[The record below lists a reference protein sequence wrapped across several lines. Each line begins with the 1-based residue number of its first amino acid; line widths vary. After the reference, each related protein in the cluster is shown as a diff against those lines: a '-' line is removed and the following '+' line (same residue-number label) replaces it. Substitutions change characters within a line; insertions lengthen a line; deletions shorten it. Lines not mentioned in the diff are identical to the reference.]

1 MIRAILFDAYGTLFD
16 TGTGSVQA
24 AAEILARN
32 GRQDLSPAEFYAQWK
47 RRHHWRMKNLRP
59 FQREAELYAL
69 DLEELYQEYGFSRNA
84 REDVAVML
92 QYQGTRVAYPE
103 VKRVLDSLL
112 SRYQLCVASTTDTAP
127 LEQDLKRAGLVF
139 HRVFTSQSLK
149 VYKPDHEFY
158 TTILHAL
165 SLRPAEALFVGD
177 SLTDDVQGPQ
187 DVGMRACWLN
197 RKGIV
202 PEGVKPDFQIH
213 SLEQLPSVL
222 ESIEREL

>member
-1 MIRAILFDAYGTLFD
+1 MPMVRFLIQVPVPSRLRRKSLPATEGRIYPRRSFALSGSGAI
-16 TGTGSVQA
+16 TGG
-24 AAEILARN
+24 
-32 GRQDLSPAEFYAQWK
+32 W
-47 RRHHWRMKNLRP
+47 KNLRP

-158 TTILHAL
+158 TIILHAL
-165 SLRPAEALFVGD
+165 SLRPAEAVFVGD

>member
-32 GRQDLSPAEFYAQWK
+32 GRPDLSPAEFYAQWK
-47 RRHHWRMKNLRP
+47 RRHHRRMKNLRP

-177 SLTDDVQGPQ
+177 SLKNDVKGPQ
-187 DVGMRACWLN
+187 AVGMRTCWVN
-197 RKGIV
+197 RKGEERGDISPDLEIPSLQEL
-202 PEGVKPDFQIH
+202 PEALGHFPK
-213 SLEQLPSVL
+213 
-222 ESIEREL
+222 

>member
-32 GRQDLSPAEFYAQWK
+32 GRPDLSPAEFYAQWK
-47 RRHHWRMKNLRP
+47 RRHHRRMKNLRP

-158 TTILHAL
+158 TIILHAL

-177 SLTDDVQGPQ
+177 SLKDDVKGPQ
-187 DVGMRACWLN
+187 AVGMRTCWVN
-197 RKGIV
+197 RKGEERGDISPDLEIPSLQEL
-202 PEGVKPDFQIH
+202 PEALGHFPK
-213 SLEQLPSVL
+213 
-222 ESIEREL
+222 

>member
-32 GRQDLSPAEFYAQWK
+32 GRPDLSPAEFYAQWK
-47 RRHHWRMKNLRP
+47 RRHHRRMKNLRP

-139 HRVFTSQSLK
+139 HKVFTSQSLK

-158 TTILHAL
+158 TIILHAL

-177 SLTDDVQGPQ
+177 SLKDDVKGPQ
-187 DVGMRACWLN
+187 AVGMRTCWVN
-197 RKGIV
+197 RKGEERGDISPDLEIPSLQEL
-202 PEGVKPDFQIH
+202 PEALGHFPK
-213 SLEQLPSVL
+213 
-222 ESIEREL
+222 

>member
-32 GRQDLSPAEFYAQWK
+32 GRPDLSPAEFYAQWK
-47 RRHHWRMKNLRP
+47 RRHHRRMKNLRP

-158 TTILHAL
+158 TIILHAL
-165 SLRPAEALFVGD
+165 SLRPAEAVFVGD
-177 SLTDDVQGPQ
+177 SLKNDVKGPQ
-187 DVGMRACWLN
+187 AVGMRTCWVN
-197 RKGIV
+197 RKGEERGDISPDLEIPSLQEL
-202 PEGVKPDFQIH
+202 PEALGHFPK
-213 SLEQLPSVL
+213 
-222 ESIEREL
+222 

>member
-16 TGTGSVQA
+16 TDTGSVQA

-32 GRQDLSPAEFYAQWK
+32 GRPDLSPAEFYAQWK
-47 RRHHWRMKNLRP
+47 RRHHRRMKNLRP

-158 TTILHAL
+158 TIILHAL

-177 SLTDDVQGPQ
+177 SLKDDVKGPQ
-187 DVGMRACWLN
+187 AVGMRTCWVN
-197 RKGIV
+197 RKGEERGDISPDLEIPSLQEL
-202 PEGVKPDFQIH
+202 PEALGHFPK
-213 SLEQLPSVL
+213 
-222 ESIEREL
+222 